1 MCEKKIGGSYGCR
14 ICGGMHSCFP
24 CNQEAL
30 PLQAV
35 QISIEN
41 IEEFFE
47 KSSMSVEI
55 RKIFEGSF
63 KELRKLFKVPEEK
76 IYNRPHL
83 LGEEELAEA
92 FEELSPVER
101 DKKEETEETKDKTV
115 RFNPTSEVLEKASA
129 IISRVCDFA
138 VNNVYVTKLQ
148 EEPMMTAISSLKNE
162 VLKK

>member
-1 MCEKKIGGSYGCR
+1 MCDKKIGGSYGCR
-14 ICGGMHSCFP
+14 ICGDIHGCFP

-41 IEEFFE
+41 IEEFFAN
-47 KSSMSVEI
+47 SSMSVET

-63 KELRKLFKVPEEK
+63 KELRIFLDVPKEK
-76 IYNRPHL
+76 IYNIKSL
-83 LGEEELAEA
+83 LGT
-92 FEELSPVER
+92 
-101 DKKEETEETKDKTV
+101 DKQEV
-115 RFNPTSEVLEKASA
+115 FYGFNPTSEVLGRASA
-129 IISRVCDFA
+129 IISRICDFA

-148 EEPMMTAISSLKNE
+148 EEPMMMAISSLKNE